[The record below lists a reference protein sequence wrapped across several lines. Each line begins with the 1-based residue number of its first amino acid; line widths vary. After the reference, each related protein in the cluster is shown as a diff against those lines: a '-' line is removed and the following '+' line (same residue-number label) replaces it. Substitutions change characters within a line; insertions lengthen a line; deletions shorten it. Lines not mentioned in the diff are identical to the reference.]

1 MENGA
6 WPSGKATGFGPA
18 IRRFESFRPRVY
30 LFMMYII
37 FEYRLYL
44 IIERDPPPFFVF
56 GTGKGFIME
65 IVHDGTRVSSFLGSK
80 YLKLKKLEKV
90 HKYISFIKIE
100 RI

>member
-18 IRRFESFRPRVY
+18 IRRFESFRPRAY

-44 IIERDPPPFFVF
+44 IIKRDPAFQKKKNYHFS
-56 GTGKGFIME
+56 TLQI
-65 IVHDGTRVSSFLGSK
+65 
-80 YLKLKKLEKV
+80 LKNRIA
-90 HKYISFIKIE
+90 YKIYC
-100 RI
+100 